1 MGCNSSKENK
11 FVIIHRNM
19 TRISR
24 EDRRRPSMRAIA
36 SLSEF
41 RTACRDGCKEAQ
53 AKGGEYTSHLVV
65 LHIYYYQCKSLIL
78 LPLIAFPSL
87 FQTPGSHRRS
97 VSFMERLVA
106 KDIITTKL
114 NKTEINVLVN
124 VFRSSMNENN
134 LLTMEEFRGVYIIEN
149 DALAQATF
157 DMFDTNKSGDIDIH
171 EFINGYSRWKECL
184 TNTGDRQLL
193 AFSMFDVNET
203 GSLTRETFKE
213 MLKATMDVSQFDL
226 PFISSVATRELAEA
240 FFKAC
245 GEAGPY
251 SPEIVV
257 DYRKILHILR
267 NASWSKTMLN
277 FTADDIEKLFF
288 AESGK
293 EEVNFDMNISELIS
307 LLICVQA
314 NKLLPEIDNLLNL

>member
-1 MGCNSSKENK
+1 
-11 FVIIHRNM
+11 
-19 TRISR
+19 
-24 EDRRRPSMRAIA
+24 
-36 SLSEF
+36 
-41 RTACRDGCKEAQ
+41 
-53 AKGGEYTSHLVV
+53 
-65 LHIYYYQCKSLIL
+65 
-78 LPLIAFPSL
+78 
-87 FQTPGSHRRS
+87 
-97 VSFMERLVA
+97 MERLVA